1 MIGSAVQGRLL
12 MAIAL
17 SIGAAS
23 CSSGATS
30 MSTSTSTA
38 ADGGP
43 TTTIATG
50 ATAPAG
56 AGTTGQDPLPPP
68 APAPAVVVGKPA
80 SDATATSTVDGA
92 ALLASSFNAL
102 AGGYHFTTT
111 VTIGGV
117 VSVVADGDR
126 VGADTRLTITS
137 NGGAV
142 SYLIT
147 AAGSWASTA
156 GEPWEQLD
164 SPPASADPIEA
175 LRAPTAVTVA
185 ASDATSSQLTVVVPA
200 ASLGVPGGADTTLQ
214 VVIVGPALQQIG
226 YETVVNGQPATVQ
239 AIIGPLTDTT
249 PITAPA

>member
-23 CSSGATS
+23 CSSGTA
-30 MSTSTSTA
+30 STSNA

-50 ATAPAG
+50 ATAPAVSG
-56 AGTTGQDPLPPP
+56 STSQAPLPPP
-68 APAPAVVVGKPA
+68 ALAVVVGKPA
-80 SDATATSTVDGA
+80 ADATVTSTVDGA
-92 ALLASSFNAL
+92 ALLASSFSAL
-102 AGGYHFTTT
+102 AAGYHFTTT

-126 VGADTRLTITS
+126 VGTDTRLTITS

-142 SYLIT
+142 AYLIT

-175 LRAPTAVTVA
+175 LRAPTAVTVT
-185 ASDATSSQLTVVVPA
+185 ASDTTSARLSVVVPA
-200 ASLGVPGGADTTLQ
+200 SSLGVPGGADATLQ
-214 VVIVGPALQQIG
+214 VVIVGPALQQID
-226 YETVVNGQPATVQ
+226 YDTEVNGQPATVQ
-239 AIIGPLTDTT
+239 AVIGPLTDTT
-249 PITAPA
+249 PITAPITAPA